1 MFFTLIELLELL
13 IMVVAIGFIFSGFIA
28 IRPKTVYDMMHPKRF
43 NFDDFKFAMLVVA
56 PAIVLHELA
65 HKFVAIGFGV
75 KAVFHMSPL
84 GLGIG
89 ILLKLFSSPFIILA
103 PGYVTIPFQLV
114 TDLQYRLIAFAGPF
128 MNLVLW
134 LGSKF
139 YLDKAKKLSLKNHAF
154 WALTK
159 RINMI
164 LFFFNMIPFGFFDG
178 AKVIFGKG

>member
-1 MFFTLIELLELL
+1 MLFTLMELVEL
-13 IMVVAIGFIFSGFIA
+13 IVMVLAIGFIFSGFMS

-43 NFDDFKFAMLVVA
+43 NWIDFRFAILVVA

-65 HKFVAIGFGV
+65 HKFTAIAFGV
-75 KAVFHMSPL
+75 SAVFHMSPL

-89 ILLKLFSSPFIILA
+89 VLLKLFSSPFIILA
-103 PGYVTIPFQLV
+103 PGYVSIPLELV

-128 MNLVLW
+128 MNLCLW
-134 LGSKF
+134 IGTKI
-139 YLDKAKKLSLKNHAF
+139 YLDHAKKMPIKQLAA

-159 RINMI
+159 KINMI

-178 AKVIFGKG
+178 AKVFFGKG

>member
-1 MFFTLIELLELL
+1 MFFTLMELLELL
-13 IMVVAIGFIFSGFIA
+13 IMVVAIGYIFSGFIA
-28 IRPKTVYDMMHPKRF
+28 IKPKTVYDMMHPKRF
-43 NFDDFKFAMLVVA
+43 DWSGFKFSMLVVA
-56 PAIVLHELA
+56 PAVVLHELA

-75 KAVFHMSPL
+75 EAVFHMSPL

-89 ILLKLFSSPFIILA
+89 VLLKLFSSPFIILA
-103 PGYVTIPFQLV
+103 PGYVTIPVNLV

-128 MNLVLW
+128 MNLCLW

-139 YLDKAKKLSLKNHAF
+139 YLDRAKKLSRTKQAAWF
-154 WALTK
+154 LTK

-178 AKVIFGKG
+178 AKVFFGKG